1 LAGPDGGRT
10 MQRLAAFWDH
20 RKKMTMNKKQEI
32 IAEFVLQL
40 ICSGGIAVFLGWA
53 GLKFILEY

>member
-1 LAGPDGGRT
+1 
-10 MQRLAAFWDH
+10 MQRVAEFWGH

-32 IAEFVLQL
+32 IAEFVFRL

-53 GLKFILEY
+53 GLKIILEY